1 MSADL
6 TEIAALLETYFVG
19 FYEGDVDKLKSVF
32 NPACHLYSAAVTPM
46 MDSDMEAVYG
56 RVNNRVRPSVRGDAR
71 DDGILTIDQSAPE
84 CAFAKV
90 YICLGDQHFT
100 DYLSI
105 IKVENKWSIISKT
118 FTSQPREGVL
128 PL

>member
-1 MSADL
+1 MSGDL
-6 TEIAALLETYFVG
+6 TEIAAVLETYFVG
-19 FYEGDVDKLKSVF
+19 FYEGNVDKLKSVF

-46 MDSDMEAVYG
+46 MDSDMEAVYD

-100 DYLSI
+100 DYLTLLKI
-105 IKVENKWSIISKT
+105 DGTWSIITKT
-118 FTSQPREGVL
+118 FTAQPREGVL